1 MMNALLGKTT
11 PAWVGVQ
18 SLPVVQSNVLESFK
32 TVFKK
37 DAPAELLGACN
48 NAKPACN

>member
-1 MMNALLGKTT
+1 LIGKTT

-37 DAPAELLGACN
+37 DPPAELLSACAA
-48 NAKPACN
+48 AKPACN

>member
-1 MMNALLGKTT
+1 MMKALIGQTL

-18 SLPVVQSNVLESFK
+18 SLPVVQSNVLEGYK

-37 DAPAELLGACN
+37 DPPAELANACK
-48 NAKPACN
+48 AAEPACG